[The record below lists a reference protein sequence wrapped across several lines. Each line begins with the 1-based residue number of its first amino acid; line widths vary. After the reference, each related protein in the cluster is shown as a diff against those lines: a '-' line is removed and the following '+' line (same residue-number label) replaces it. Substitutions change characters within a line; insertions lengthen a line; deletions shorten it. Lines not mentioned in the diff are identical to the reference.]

1 MQENITTLRRRI
13 NRTLT
18 KRACRRTLPP
28 VNVKLSPALE
38 EFVQRKIG
46 QGAYASANEMIA
58 ASLAMMSATDDED
71 WKTSAR
77 EKIACGL
84 ESARAWRVHDPEDV
98 ASWDGGVEGGLEKA
112 RQRGMKRFVL
122 SDEARSDLFEV

>member
-1 MQENITTLRRRI
+1 MQENILTVNRLI

-28 VNVKLSPALE
+28 VNVKLTPDLE
-38 EFVQRKIG
+38 AFVQRKIG
-46 QGAYASANEMIA
+46 QGAYASADELIA

-84 ESARAWRVHDPEDV
+84 ESARAGRVHDPDDV
-98 ASWDGGVEGGLEKA
+98 ASWMAEQKEDW
-112 RQRGMKRFVL
+112 KRRA
-122 SDEARSDLFEV
+122 SAE